1 MQSGRWLCIGPQVA
15 RLRPSSRADIL
26 LETRPL
32 IFSGFFSGPSAGC
45 GTGPR
50 KKPGRRQA
58 APPFRGPAVACLPK
72 KSEGRQ
78 NRQNASVLWVLQ
90 NRPKQNRTGGWGLV
104 LLCLVQ
110 SRRQWMRRR
119 SKACCGNRLGSG
131 RHWIRPGCCRGAA
144 LHRPPAGRFVAT
156 GAKLRGDPASTR
168 RERPSG

>member
-72 KSEGRQ
+72 KVRGGRTDKT
-78 NRQNASVLWVLQ
+78 RRFCGCS
-90 NRPKQNRTGGWGLV
+90 RTGQNRTEQGAGGLFCCALEVRAREGGPGVRCRHLLECRAAEGVSVSPALLAGERGLP
-104 LLCLVQ
+104 LGTLV
-110 SRRQWMRRR
+110 
-119 SKACCGNRLGSG
+119 
-131 RHWIRPGCCRGAA
+131 
-144 LHRPPAGRFVAT
+144 
-156 GAKLRGDPASTR
+156 
-168 RERPSG
+168 